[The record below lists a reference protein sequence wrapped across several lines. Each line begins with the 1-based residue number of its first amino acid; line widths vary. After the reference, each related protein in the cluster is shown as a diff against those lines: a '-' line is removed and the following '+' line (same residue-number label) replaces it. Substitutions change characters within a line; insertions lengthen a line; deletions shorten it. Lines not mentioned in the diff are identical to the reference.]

1 MFHEGDLADLFQTP
15 KVFSNDPRNAI
26 ALPDSV
32 LCLVPSEVRLGK
44 ASKFQKRF
52 QIGPGR

>member
-1 MFHEGDLADLFQTP
+1 MFHEGDLADLFQIP